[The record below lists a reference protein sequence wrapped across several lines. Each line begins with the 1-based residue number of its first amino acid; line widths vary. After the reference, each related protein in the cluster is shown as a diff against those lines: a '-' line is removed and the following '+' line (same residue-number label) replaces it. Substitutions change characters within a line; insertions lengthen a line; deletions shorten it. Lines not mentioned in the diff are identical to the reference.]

1 MKKTILIISL
11 IAVFC
16 AFNIATDALADPDPY
31 SLEQETYLL
40 QKTPASG
47 PWTSTTPDGSKAF
60 GKLEYF
66 NYAVDGEFSF
76 DFKGYD
82 FGGSVESELFGD
94 QGMLIPEDGEYA
106 LIYYV
111 DPGVGWP
118 NGYPD
123 VYVLGI
129 STGPYVRPGK
139 SQGNA
144 KGLEGVDFKICG
156 SCDIAQIPVD
166 GDVMNIPNDVNYP
179 NGGKIWLVP
188 TSYLVAPAACAWTT
202 WTNGWPDGGAGI
214 LFETSLI
221 TYGFEPVQCYPDLP
235 SPDLIYTGSEDYAID
250 LTEYTRYKLEVTN
263 SVDFPDELFV
273 PSPHLPPCGLNTDA
287 SRTWVDIY
295 DNNGTRLYGFCALS
309 CSDNLNSIWFAEL
322 KGTPPPESVYITLH
336 DRECDITYTSNL
348 VDIVVEP

>member
-40 QKTPASG
+40 QKNDLGSA
-47 PWTSTTPDGSKAF
+47 PWTINLPISAEDGTIAF

-66 NYAVDGEFSF
+66 NYAVGEGFSF

-82 FGGSVESELFGD
+82 FGVVVDVVEDVDVVDGD
-94 QGMLIPEDGEYA
+94 ADMRADDEYA

-129 STGPYVRPGK
+129 STDPYVPTSKGK
-139 SQGNA
+139 A
-144 KGLEGVDFKICG
+144 KGLEGVDIKICG
-156 SCDIAQIPVD
+156 SCGYDEDDSKSIVQIPVVD
-166 GDVMNIPNDVNYP
+166 DVNYP

-188 TSYLVAPAACAWTT
+188 VGILVDPVPCEWTT
-202 WTNGWPDGGAGI
+202 MTGWPTEGAGI

-221 TYGFEPVQCYPDLP
+221 TYGFEPV
-235 SPDLIYTGSEDYAID
+235 
-250 LTEYTRYKLEVTN
+250 VT
-263 SVDFPDELFV
+263 P
-273 PSPHLPPCGLNTDA
+273 
-287 SRTWVDIY
+287 
-295 DNNGTRLYGFCALS
+295 
-309 CSDNLNSIWFAEL
+309 
-322 KGTPPPESVYITLH
+322 
-336 DRECDITYTSNL
+336 
-348 VDIVVEP
+348 

>member
-1 MKKTILIISL
+1 MKKALLISLL

-40 QKTPASG
+40 QKVDEGSD
-47 PWTSTTPDGSKAF
+47 PWTIILPDSDNETIAF

-66 NYAVDGEFSF
+66 NYAVDGGFSF

-82 FGGSVESELFGD
+82 FGLDEENGD
-94 QGMLIPEDGEYA
+94 QNMLADDEYA

-111 DPGVGWP
+111 DKAVGWQGGP
-118 NGYPD
+118 PP

-129 STGPYVRPGK
+129 STGPYVPTSRGE
-139 SQGNA
+139 A
-144 KGLEGVDFKICG
+144 KGLEGVDIKICG
-156 SCDIAQIPVD
+156 SCGNSDVDSDKNIAQIPD
-166 GDVMNIPNDVNYP
+166 ENDVNYP

-188 TSYLVAPAACAWTT
+188 ASYLVEPEACHWTT
-202 WTNGWPDGGAGI
+202 WNGWPAGGAGI

-221 TYGFEPVQCYPDLP
+221 TYGFEPQCYPDLP
-235 SPDLIYTGSEDYAID
+235 SPDLIYTGSEDYVID
-250 LTEYTRYKLEVTN
+250 STEYTRYKLEVTN

-295 DNNGTRLYGFCALS
+295 DNNDARLYGFCALS
-309 CSDNLNSIWFAEL
+309 CSDDLNLIWFAKP
-322 KGTPPPESVYITLH
+322 KGTPPPASVYITLH

-348 VDIVVEP
+348 VVIEP